1 MEQTRIAVIGSGY
14 FSQFHLAAWQRLHA
28 EGATLSGLLSLDDES
43 AKTMCERFSIARRY
57 NSIDELIADKPDLV
71 DVIVPPESQLVLIRS
86 LADAGIAIICQKP
99 FCSTLKEA
107 RTAVDYCARRQ
118 VPLVVHE
125 NFRHQPWYRAIK
137 AELDKGRLGTL
148 YQLTFRI
155 RPGDGQ
161 GSDAYLARQPYFR
174 EQPQFLV
181 RETAVHWIDV
191 FRFLAGEVEAV
202 FASLTRLN
210 PAIQGEDAG
219 IMLLRFA
226 SGARGLI
233 DGNRL
238 SDHRAENTR
247 LTMGEMLLEGEKGV
261 LELNGSGE
269 VSFRAHSSQTIEPID
284 FDWQN
289 IDFAGDCVY
298 QTQKHIIRNLFS
310 EEAENNHSA
319 GVKVPAE
326 YGLNSLENTADSY
339 LINRVVESAIYE
351 SSERGCWVSVS
362 QRSGRDR

>member
-14 FSQFHLAAWQRLHA
+14 FSQFHLAAWQRLHV

-71 DVIVPPESQLVLIRS
+71 
-86 LADAGIAIICQKP
+86 
-99 FCSTLKEA
+99 STLEEA

-155 RPGDGQ
+155 RPGD
-161 GSDAYLARQPYFR
+161 RQPYFR

-191 FRFLAGEVEAV
+191 FRFLAGEVESV
-202 FASLTRLN
+202 FASLSRLN

-238 SDHRAENTR
+238 SDHNAQNTR
-247 LTMGEMLLEGEKGV
+247 LTMGEMLVEGEKGV
-261 LELNGSGE
+261 LALNGCGE
-269 VSFRAHSSQTIEPID
+269 VSFRAHGSQTIEPIV

-298 QTQKHIIRNLFS
+298 LTQKHILASIFNK
-310 EEAENNHSA
+310 AADTHPSA
-319 GVKVPAE
+319 DGEVVE
-326 YGLNSLENTADSY
+326 DYGWKTPENTADRY
-339 LINRVVESAIYE
+339 LINRVVESGIYE
-351 SSERGCWVSVS
+351 SSQRGCWVSLL
-362 QRSGRDR
+362 